1 MVCNNPK
8 MMFQNEKQMM
18 EYVQQS
24 VKNFTVIQV
33 VLGIGLGVCIV
44 LLLKEI
50 YRMFKNMRR
59 RV

>member
-24 VKNFTVIQV
+24 VKNYTVIQV
-33 VLGIGLGVCIV
+33 VLGVGLGVCIV